1 MRRRIY
7 LQMRSWEAALEIF
20 FKRVKPSR
28 YDRTENIPVKEALG
42 RITAEP
48 VFARLSSP
56 HYHSAAMDGIALT
69 AQVTFGA
76 AEDRPKQLRLG
87 TEAFLVD
94 TGDPLPQGTDAV
106 VMIEEVHQVDEET
119 VEIMRAASPWQH
131 VRTVGEDLVA
141 SELILPQGHR
151 IAPADLGAL
160 LAGGVLEVVVK
171 RRPRVVVIPT
181 GNEVITPEEALSRG
195 PRAGEIV
202 DVNSTIVGG
211 LITEAGGEFVP
222 HPIVRDDPKAL
233 KDAIR
238 SASHTGYDIIV
249 INAGSS
255 AGSEDYTASIVEEL
269 GEVLVHGVSIMPGKP
284 TLLGVVDGRSIIGIP
299 GYPVS
304 ATLSCELFVRPLIAA
319 MLGLAAP
326 QRDRIVVTSTRRLP
340 SKLGVE
346 EFVRVR
352 VGRVGE
358 RIVATPLSRGA
369 GVITSLTRADA
380 IIRIPRLIEGIEE
393 GEATEAELLVRK
405 GAVERTVVV
414 MGSHDLA
421 LDLLASWIRQ
431 EDPSLTL
438 SSNHV
443 GSLEG
448 IIALKKGYAHMAGS
462 HLLDP
467 ATGEYNTP
475 YIQKYLSGMG
485 VKIIHLAYRQQGYIL
500 PHANPRGIKH
510 LSDLAGDGIRFIN
523 RQRGSG
529 TRVLLDYLIEK
540 DGIDAAQI
548 TGYEEEEFTHLGVAV
563 AVKSGRADVGLGIY
577 GAAKALDLD
586 FVPLEQERYDLIIPQ
601 AFFDNPPVQKVIE
614 VLRSEEF
621 RAQIERLGG
630 YDTSNMG
637 EEGEEVTV

>member
-7 LQMRSWEAALEIF
+7 LQIRSWEEALEIF
-20 FKRVKPSR
+20 FKRVKPSG
-28 YDRTENIPVKEALG
+28 YGQQEGIPVKEALG
-42 RITAEP
+42 RVTAEP
-48 VFARLSSP
+48 IFARLSSP
-56 HYHSAAMDGIALT
+56 HYHSAAMDGIALA

-76 AEDRPKQLRLG
+76 AEDRPKQLRVG
-87 TEAFLVD
+87 TEAFWVD
-94 TGDPLPQGTDAV
+94 TGDPLPPGTDAV
-106 VMIEEVHQVDEET
+106 VMIEEVHQIDAQT

-151 IAPADLGAL
+151 IAPPDLGAL
-160 LAGGVLEVVVK
+160 LVGGVLEVLVK
-171 RRPRVVVIPT
+171 RKPRVAVIPT
-181 GNEVITPEEALSRG
+181 GNEVIAPEEALPRG
-195 PRAGEIV
+195 PRAGEIM

-222 HPIVRDDPKAL
+222 YPIVRDDPQAL
-233 KDAIR
+233 KGAIL
-238 SASHTGYDIIV
+238 SASQAGCDVII
-249 INAGSS
+249 IIAGSS

-284 TLLGVVDGRSIIGIP
+284 TLLGVVDELSIIGIP

-304 ATLSCELFVRPLIAA
+304 ATLSCELFVKALIAA

-326 QRDRIVVTSTRRLP
+326 QRERIPVTSTRRLP

-352 VGRVGE
+352 VGQVGE
-358 RIVATPLSRGA
+358 RTVATPLSRGA

-393 GEATEAELLVRK
+393 GETTEAELLVGK
-405 GAVERTVVV
+405 EVIKRTVVV
-414 MGSHDLA
+414 IGSHDLA
-421 LDLLASWIRQ
+421 LDLLASWIRKG
-431 EDPSLTL
+431 DPSLTL
-438 SSNHV
+438 ASSHV

-467 ATGEYNTP
+467 MTGEYNIP
-475 YIQKYLSGMG
+475 YIKKYLSGIE
-485 VKIIHLAYRQQGYIL
+485 VKIIHLAYRRQGFIL
-500 PHANPRGIKH
+500 SHGNPQGIRD
-510 LSDLAGDGIRFIN
+510 LSDLVGDGIRFVN

-529 TRVLLDYLIEK
+529 TRILLDYLIAQ
-540 DGIDAAQI
+540 DGIDTAQI
-548 TGYEEEEFTHLGVAV
+548 EGYTEEEFTHLGVAV
-563 AVKSGRADVGLGIY
+563 AIESGRADVGLGIY
-577 GAAKALDLD
+577 GAAKALGLD

-601 AFFDNPPVQKVIE
+601 AFFDNPQVQQVIE
-614 VLRSEEF
+614 ILRSEEF
-621 RAQIERLGG
+621 RAQIEGLGG
-630 YDTSNMG
+630 YDTSRMG
-637 EEGEEVTV
+637 EEVAI

>member
-7 LQMRSWEAALEIF
+7 LQMRSWEEALEVF

-28 YDRTENIPVKEALG
+28 YDQQENIPVKEALG
-42 RITAEP
+42 RVTAEP

-56 HYHSAAMDGIALT
+56 HYHSAAMDGVALV

-76 AEDRPKQLRLG
+76 AEDRPKQLRVG

-94 TGDPLPQGTDAV
+94 TGDPLPPGTDAV
-106 VMIEEVHQVDEET
+106 VMIEEVHQIDTQT

-160 LAGGVLEVVVK
+160 LAGGVLEIPVK
-171 RRPRVVVIPT
+171 RRPRVAVIPT
-181 GNEVITPEEALSRG
+181 GDEVITPEEALSRG
-195 PRAGEIV
+195 PREGEIV
-202 DVNSTIVGG
+202 DVNSTILGG
-211 LITEAGGEFVP
+211 LITEAGGEFIP
-222 HPIVRDDPKAL
+222 HPIVRDDPRAL
-233 KDAIR
+233 KDTIL
-238 SASHTGYDIIV
+238 SAVQAGCDIIV

-284 TLLGVVDGRSIIGIP
+284 TLLGVVDKRSIIGIP

-304 ATLSCELFVRPLIAA
+304 ATLSCELFVKPLIAA

-326 QRDRIVVTSTRRLP
+326 QRQRIPVTSTRRLP

-393 GEATEAELLVRK
+393 GETTDAELLVAK
-405 GAVERTVVV
+405 EAVERSVVV
-414 MGSHDLA
+414 IGSHDLA
-421 LDLLASWIRQ
+421 LDLLASWIRR

-448 IIALKKGYAHMAGS
+448 IIALQKGYAHMAGS

-467 ATGEYNTP
+467 VTGEYNIT
-475 YIQKYLSGMG
+475 YIQKYLSGIG
-485 VKIIHLAYRQQGYIL
+485 VRIIHLAYRQQGFIL
-500 PHANPRGIKH
+500 PHGNPQGISR
-510 LSDLAGDGIRFIN
+510 LSDLVRDGIRFSN

-540 DGIDAAQI
+540 DGIDTSQLN
-548 TGYEEEEFTHLGVAV
+548 GYKEEEFTHLGVAV
-563 AVKSGRADVGLGIY
+563 AVESGRADVGLGIY
-577 GAAKALDLD
+577 GAAKALGLD
-586 FVPLEQERYDLIIPQ
+586 FVPLDQERYDLIIPQ
-601 AFFDNPPVQKVIE
+601 AFFDNPLVQKVIE
-614 VLRSEEF
+614 VLRSEAF
-621 RAQIERLGG
+621 RAQIEGLGG
-630 YDTSNMG
+630 YDTSRMG
-637 EEGEEVTV
+637 EEVAL

>member
-7 LQMRSWEAALEIF
+7 LQMRSWEEALEVF
-20 FKRVKPSR
+20 FERVNPSR
-28 YDRTENIPVKEALG
+28 YDSKEIIPVKEAMG
-42 RITAEP
+42 RVTAEP
-48 VFARLSSP
+48 IFAHLSSP
-56 HYHSAAMDGIALT
+56 HYHSAAMDGIALA
-69 AQVTFGA
+69 AQITFGA

-94 TGDPLPQGTDAV
+94 TGDPIPPGTDAV
-106 VMIEEVHQVDEET
+106 VMIEEVHQIDTQT

-141 SELILPQGHR
+141 SELILPQGHC
-151 IAPADLGAL
+151 ITPADLGAL
-160 LAGGVLEVVVK
+160 LAGGVLEVLVK
-171 RRPRVVVIPT
+171 CRPRVVVIPT

-195 PRAGEIV
+195 ARAGEIV
-202 DVNSTIVGG
+202 DVNSTIMGG

-222 HPIVRDDPKAL
+222 YPIVRDDPKAL
-233 KDAIR
+233 KEAIL
-238 SASHTGYDIIV
+238 SASRGGCDLIV

-284 TLLGVVDGRSIIGIP
+284 TLLGVVDERPIIGVP

-304 ATLSCELFVRPLIAA
+304 AILSCELFVKPLIIA

-326 QRDRIVVTSTRRLP
+326 QRERIPVVPTRRLP

-358 RIVATPLSRGA
+358 QVVATPLPRGA

-393 GEATEAELLVRK
+393 GEETEAELLVGK
-405 GAVERTVVV
+405 EAIENSVVV
-414 MGSHDLA
+414 IGSHDLA
-421 LDLLASWIRQ
+421 LDLLASWVRR

-467 ATGEYNTP
+467 MTGEYNIP
-475 YIQKYLSGMG
+475 YIQKYLTGIG
-485 VKIIHLAYRQQGYIL
+485 VKIIHLAYRQQGFIL
-500 PHANPRGIKH
+500 PRGNPQGIRS
-510 LSDLAGDGIRFIN
+510 LSDLVQQDGIRFIN

-540 DGIDAAQI
+540 DGIESDQI
-548 TGYEEEEFTHLGVAV
+548 NGYKEEEFTHLGVAV
-563 AVKSGRADVGLGIY
+563 AIESGRAGVGLGIH
-577 GAAKALDLD
+577 GAAKALGLD

-621 RAQIERLGG
+621 RAQIEGLGG
-630 YDTSNMG
+630 YDPSQMG
-637 EEGEEVTV
+637 EEVVL

>member
-7 LQMRSWEAALEIF
+7 LQMRSWEEAIEVF
-20 FKRVKPSR
+20 FNRVKPSR
-28 YDRTENIPVKEALG
+28 YDQHETVPVKEAMG
-42 RITAEP
+42 RVTAAP
-48 VFARLSSP
+48 IFARLSSP
-56 HYHSAAMDGIALT
+56 HYHSAAMDGVALA
-69 AQVTFGA
+69 AQATFGA

-94 TGDPLPQGTDAV
+94 TGDPLPPGTDAI
-106 VMIEEVHQVDEET
+106 VMIEEVHQIDAQT

-131 VRTVGEDLVA
+131 VRTAGEDLVA

-151 IAPADLGAL
+151 IAPVDLGAL
-160 LAGGVLEVVVK
+160 LAGGVLEVLVK

-181 GNEVITPEEALSRG
+181 GDEIITPEEALTRG
-195 PRAGEIV
+195 LRKGEIV
-202 DVNSTIVGG
+202 DVNSTIVAG

-222 HPIVRDDPKAL
+222 HPIVRDDPKSL
-233 KDAIR
+233 KEAILSVSR
-238 SASHTGYDIIV
+238 GECDVIV

-255 AGSEDYTASIVEEL
+255 AGSEDYTAPIVEEL

-284 TLLGVVDGRSIIGIP
+284 TLLGVVDERSIIGIP

-304 ATLSCELFVRPLIAA
+304 ATLSCELFLKPLIAS
-319 MLGLAAP
+319 MLGLATP
-326 QRDRIVVTSTRRLP
+326 QRERIPVTSTRRLP

-352 VGRVGE
+352 VGRVDE

-380 IIRIPRLIEGIEE
+380 IIRIPRFIEGIEE
-393 GEATEAELLVRK
+393 GETTEAELLVAK
-405 GAVERTVVV
+405 EAVERTVVV
-414 MGSHDLA
+414 IGSHDLA
-421 LDLLASWIRQ
+421 LDLLASWIRK

-438 SSNHV
+438 SSSHV

-467 ATGEYNTP
+467 VTGEYNIP
-475 YIQKYLSGMG
+475 YIQKYLSGTR
-485 VKIIHLAYRQQGYIL
+485 VKIIHLAYRQQGFIL
-500 PHANPRGIKH
+500 PHDNPHGIRH
-510 LSDLAGDGIRFIN
+510 LSDLVGDGIRFIN

-540 DGIDAAQI
+540 DGIDTAQI
-548 TGYEEEEFTHLGVAV
+548 NGYEEEEFTHLGVAV
-563 AVKSGRADVGLGIY
+563 AIESGRADVGLGIY
-577 GAAKALDLD
+577 GAAKALGMD

-601 AFFDNPPVQKVIE
+601 AFFDNPHIQKVIK

-621 RAQIERLGG
+621 RAQIEVLGG
-630 YDTSNMG
+630 YDTSRMG
-637 EEGEEVTV
+637 EEVAL

>member
-7 LQMRSWEAALEIF
+7 LQMRSWEEALEVF
-20 FKRVKPSR
+20 FKRVKPSG
-28 YDRTENIPVKEALG
+28 YDQQENIPVKEALG
-42 RITAEP
+42 RVPAAPI
-48 VFARLSSP
+48 FARLSSP
-56 HYHSAAMDGIALT
+56 HYHSAAMDGIALA
-69 AQVTFGA
+69 AQATFGA
-76 AEDRPKQLRLG
+76 AEDRPKQLLVG

-94 TGDPLPQGTDAV
+94 TGDPLPPGTDAV
-106 VMIEEVHQVDEET
+106 VMIEEVHQIDTQT

-151 IAPADLGAL
+151 ITPVDLGAL
-160 LAGGVLEVVVK
+160 LAGGVLEVLVK

-181 GNEVITPEEALSRG
+181 GDEVITPEEALSRG
-195 PRAGEIV
+195 PREGEIV

-211 LITEAGGEFVP
+211 LITEAGGEFIP
-222 HPIVRDDPKAL
+222 RPIVRDDPKAL
-233 KDAIR
+233 KEAIL
-238 SASHTGYDIIV
+238 SASRAGYDIIV

-269 GEVLVHGVSIMPGKP
+269 GEVLVHGISIMPGKP
-284 TLLGVVDGRSIIGIP
+284 TLLGVVDERSIIGIP

-304 ATLSCELFVRPLIAA
+304 ATLSCELFVKPLIAA

-326 QRDRIVVTSTRRLP
+326 QRERIPVTSTRRLP

-393 GEATEAELLVRK
+393 GETTEAELLVAK
-405 GAVERTVVV
+405 EAVEHTVVV
-414 MGSHDLA
+414 IGSHDLA

-438 SSNHV
+438 SSSHV

-448 IIALKKGYAHMAGS
+448 IIALKKGYAHMAGT

-467 ATGEYNTP
+467 VTGEYNIP
-475 YIQKYLSGMG
+475 YIQKHLTGMK
-485 VKIIHLAYRQQGYIL
+485 VKIIHLAYRQQGFIL
-500 PHANPRGIKH
+500 PPGNPQGIKY
-510 LSDLAGDGIRFIN
+510 LSDLVGYGIRFIN

-529 TRVLLDYLIEK
+529 TRVLLDYLIAK
-540 DGIDAAQI
+540 DGIDTAQI
-548 TGYEEEEFTHLGVAV
+548 RGYEEEEFTHLGVAV
-563 AVKSGRADVGLGIY
+563 AVESGRADVGLGIY
-577 GAAKALDLD
+577 GAAKALGLD
-586 FVPLEQERYDLIIPQ
+586 FVPMEQERYDLIIPQ
-601 AFFDNPPVQKVIE
+601 AFFDNPQVQQVIE
-614 VLRSEEF
+614 ILRSEEF
-621 RAQIERLGG
+621 RAQIEGLGG
-630 YDTSNMG
+630 YDTSSMG
-637 EEGEEVTV
+637 EEVAI

>member
-7 LQMRSWEAALEIF
+7 LQMRSWEEALEVF
-20 FKRVKPSR
+20 FERIKPSR
-28 YDRTENIPVKEALG
+28 YDRTENIPVKEAQG
-42 RITAEP
+42 RVTAEP
-48 VFARLSSP
+48 IFASLSSP
-56 HYHSAAMDGIALT
+56 HYHSAAMDGIALA

-94 TGDPLPQGTDAV
+94 TGDPLPPGTDAV
-106 VMIEEVHQVDEET
+106 VMIEEVHQIDTQT

-141 SELILPQGHR
+141 SELILPQGRR
-151 IAPADLGAL
+151 ITSADLGAL
-160 LAGGVLEVVVK
+160 LAGGVLEIAVK

-181 GNEVITPEEALSRG
+181 GDEIITPEEALSKG
-195 PRAGEIV
+195 PREGEIV
-202 DVNSTIVGG
+202 DVNSTIMGG
-211 LITEAGGEFVP
+211 LISEAGGEFVP

-233 KDAIR
+233 KEAIL
-238 SASHTGYDIIV
+238 SASRGGCDIIV

-284 TLLGVVDGRSIIGIP
+284 TLLGVVDERPIIGVP

-304 ATLSCELFVRPLIAA
+304 AILSCELFVKPLIIA

-326 QRDRIVVTSTRRLP
+326 QRERIPVVPTRRLP

-358 RIVATPLSRGA
+358 QVVATPLPRGA

-393 GEATEAELLVRK
+393 GEETEAELLVGK
-405 GAVERTVVV
+405 EAIENSVVV
-414 MGSHDLA
+414 IGSHDLA
-421 LDLLASWIRQ
+421 LDLLASWVRR

-467 ATGEYNTP
+467 MTGEYNIP
-475 YIQKYLSGMG
+475 YIQKYLTGIG
-485 VKIIHLAYRQQGYIL
+485 VKIIHLAYRQQGFML
-500 PHANPRGIKH
+500 PSGNPQGIKG
-510 LSDLAGDGIRFIN
+510 LSDLVQDGIHFIN

-540 DGIDAAQI
+540 NGIEIAQI
-548 TGYEEEEFTHLGVAV
+548 NGYKEEEFTHLGVAV
-563 AVKSGRADVGLGIY
+563 AIKSGRADVGLGIY
-577 GAAKALDLD
+577 GAAKALGLD

-601 AFFDNPPVQKVIE
+601 VFFENSQVQKVIA
-614 VLRSEEF
+614 VLHSEEF
-621 RAQIERLGG
+621 RGQIEGLGG
-630 YDTSNMG
+630 YDTSQMG
-637 EEGEEVTV
+637 EEVVL

>member
-7 LQMRSWEAALEIF
+7 LQMRSWEEALEIF
-20 FKRVKPSR
+20 FERFKPSR
-28 YDRTENIPVKEALG
+28 YDRKENIPVKEALG
-42 RITAEP
+42 RVTAEP
-48 VFARLSSP
+48 IFARLSSP
-56 HYHSAAMDGIALT
+56 HYHSAAMDGIALA
-69 AQVTFGA
+69 AQATFGA
-76 AEDRPKQLRLG
+76 AEDRPKQLRVG

-94 TGDPLPQGTDAV
+94 TGDPLPPGTDAV
-106 VMIEEVHQVDEET
+106 IMIEEVHQIDTQT

-160 LAGGVLEVVVK
+160 LAGGVLEVLVK
-171 RRPRVVVIPT
+171 RRPRVAVIPT
-181 GNEVITPEEALSRG
+181 GDEVITPEEALSRG

-211 LITEAGGEFVP
+211 LITEAGGEFVL

-233 KDAIR
+233 KEAILSVSR
-238 SASHTGYDIIV
+238 GECDIIV

-284 TLLGVVDGRSIIGIP
+284 TLLGIMDERSIIGIP

-304 ATLSCELFVRPLIAA
+304 ATLSCELFVKPLIAA

-326 QRDRIVVTSTRRLP
+326 QRERISVISTRRLP

-358 RIVATPLSRGA
+358 RIMATPLSRGA

-380 IIRIPRLIEGIEE
+380 IIRIPRLVEGIEE
-393 GEATEAELLVRK
+393 GETTDAELLVGK
-405 GAVERTVVV
+405 ETIERTVVV
-414 MGSHDLA
+414 IGSHDLA
-421 LDLLASWIRQ
+421 LDLLASWIKR

-467 ATGEYNTP
+467 VTGEYNIP
-475 YIQKYLSGMG
+475 YIQKYLSEIG
-485 VKIIHLAYRQQGYIL
+485 VKIIHFAYRQQGFIL
-500 PHANPRGIKH
+500 PHGNPQGIRY
-510 LSDLAGDGIRFIN
+510 LSDLVGDGIRFIN

-529 TRVLLDYLIEK
+529 TRVLLDYLTKK
-540 DGIDAAQI
+540 DGIEGAQI
-548 TGYEEEEFTHLGVAV
+548 KGYEEEEYTHLGVAV
-563 AVKSGRADVGLGIY
+563 AIESGRADVGLGIY
-577 GAAKALDLD
+577 SAAKALGLD

-601 AFFDNPPVQKVIE
+601 AFFDNPQVQKVIE
-614 VLRSEEF
+614 VLRSEVF
-621 RAQIERLGG
+621 RTQIAGLGG
-630 YDTSNMG
+630 YDTSRMG
-637 EEGEEVTV
+637 EEVAI

>member
-7 LQMRSWEAALEIF
+7 LQMRSWEEALEVF
-20 FKRVKPSR
+20 FERVRPSR
-28 YDRTENIPVKEALG
+28 YDQQENIPVKEALG
-42 RITAEP
+42 RVTAEP
-48 VFARLSSP
+48 IFARLSSP
-56 HYHSAAMDGIALT
+56 HYHSAAMDGIALA

-76 AEDRPKQLRLG
+76 AEDRPKQLRVG

-94 TGDPLPQGTDAV
+94 TGDPLPPGTDAV
-106 VMIEEVHQVDEET
+106 VMIEEIHQIDTQT
-119 VEIMRAASPWQH
+119 VEIMRAAYPWQH

-151 IAPADLGAL
+151 ITPADLGAL
-160 LAGGVLEVVVK
+160 LAGGILEVPLK

-181 GNEVITPEEALSRG
+181 GDEVIPPEEALLRG
-195 PRAGEIV
+195 PCEGEIV

-211 LITEAGGEFVP
+211 LITEAGGECVP
-222 HPIVRDDPKAL
+222 HPIVRDDPNAL
-233 KDAIR
+233 KEAIL
-238 SASHTGYDIIV
+238 SSSQAGCDIIV

-269 GEVLVHGVSIMPGKP
+269 GEVLVHGVSIIPGKP
-284 TLLGVVDGRSIIGIP
+284 TLLGVVDERSIIGIP

-304 ATLSCELFVRPLIAA
+304 AILACELFVKPLIAA

-326 QRDRIVVTSTRRLP
+326 QRERILVTSTRRLP

-358 RIVATPLSRGA
+358 WIVATPLSRGA

-393 GEATEAELLVRK
+393 GEATEAELLVGK
-405 GAVERTVVV
+405 EAIERTVVV
-414 MGSHDLA
+414 IGSHDLA
-421 LDLLASWIRQ
+421 LDLLASWIRR

-467 ATGEYNTP
+467 VTGEYNIP
-475 YIQKYLSGMG
+475 YIQKYLSGVE
-485 VKIIHLAYRQQGYIL
+485 VKVIHLAYRQQGFVL
-500 PHANPRGIKH
+500 PHGNPQGINS
-510 LSDLAGDGIRFIN
+510 LSDLARDNIRFIN

-529 TRVLLDYLIEK
+529 TRVLLDYLVEK
-540 DGIDAAQI
+540 EGIDTAQI
-548 TGYEEEEFTHLGVAV
+548 KGYGEEEFTHLAVAV
-563 AVKSGRADVGLGIY
+563 AIESGRADVGLGIY
-577 GAAKALDLD
+577 GAAKALGLD
-586 FVPLEQERYDLIIPQ
+586 FVPVEQEQYDLIIPQ
-601 AFFDNPPVQKVIE
+601 AFFDNAQVQKVIE
-614 VLRSEEF
+614 ILRSEEF
-621 RAQIERLGG
+621 RAQIEELGG
-630 YDTSNMG
+630 YDTSRMG
-637 EEGEEVTV
+637 EEVAV